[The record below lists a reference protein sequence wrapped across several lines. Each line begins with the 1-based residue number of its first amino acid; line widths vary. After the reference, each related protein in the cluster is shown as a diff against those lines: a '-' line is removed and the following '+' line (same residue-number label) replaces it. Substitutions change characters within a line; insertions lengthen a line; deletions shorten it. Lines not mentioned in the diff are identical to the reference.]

1 MITPG
6 WIVAALTPA
15 IDAALAL
22 DPEAHHRLEGLE
34 GRVLQLRVTGLD
46 CSVYAIPEHGHLR
59 LAGVAPEQ
67 GVAACIAGPPASL
80 AMLAGRSGTQIL
92 FSGSLHVDGDIE
104 AAKAYKRLFDTLDP
118 DWEEALARAVGD
130 IPAHEAGRVLRGLA
144 AQGRR
149 AWSGRRADL
158 HAWLVDEI
166 EALPARSEVEDW
178 LGAVDRLRADGD
190 RLAARVARLER
201 RGGTRR

>member
-15 IDAALAL
+15 VDAALAL
-22 DPEAHHRLEGLE
+22 DPGAHHRIERLEA
-34 GRVLQLRVTGLD
+34 RVLELRVTGLGF
-46 CSVYAIPEHGHLR
+46 SVYVLPEHGHLR
-59 LAGVAPEQ
+59 LAGSPPEQ
-67 GVAACIAGPPASL
+67 PVAVCIAGPPASL
-80 AMLAGRSGTQIL
+80 AMLAGRRGTQIL
-92 FSGSLHVDGDIE
+92 FSGSLHVEGDIE

-130 IPAHEAGRVLRGLA
+130 IPAHEAGRLLRGLA

-149 AWSGRRADL
+149 AWSGRRADV

-166 EALPARSEVEDW
+166 EALPARTEVEHW
-178 LGAVDRLRADGD
+178 LGAVDRVRADTD